1 MGYSAAVTGISARN
15 RNSPW
20 HTTLGRML
28 WLNNGTRI
36 GRRRPL
42 SNDHFPTIM
51 SKTTQGIQS
60 LLHDDPEL
68 QELVEMFVGELPER
82 VNSLRRQIDSGN
94 WNEVRRTAHQL
105 KGAGGSYGFPQL
117 SQAAAAVEFMIEDIR
132 TPQEILA
139 GVEEI
144 AALCERFEA

>member
-1 MGYSAAVTGISARN
+1 
-15 RNSPW
+15 
-20 HTTLGRML
+20 ML